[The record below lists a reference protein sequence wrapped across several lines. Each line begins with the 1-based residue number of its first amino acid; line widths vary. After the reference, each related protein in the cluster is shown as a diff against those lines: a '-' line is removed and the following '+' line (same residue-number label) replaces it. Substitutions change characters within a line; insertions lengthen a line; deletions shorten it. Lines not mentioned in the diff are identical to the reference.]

1 MSQTPRFTRARQLT
15 ASVLPGRR
23 AEGYPQAASARLQK
37 IAAGHATGM
46 LPFSGRCDGAI
57 YFRNGRVVYAESG
70 RTPGP
75 AAHADAAHAD
85 GLSPLGQLTARL
97 AVAEPSVDAALEL
110 LSNQSRCAKFRP
122 GRLPVSGLASSIGV
136 DELLA
141 EVKRRQRF
149 LKQLSA
155 VLTADT
161 AVARNPG
168 MRSEAVRVSALQWA
182 LLIRVRHGSTPR
194 DLAWELSRSVFG
206 TTAEVYRLL
215 ALRLLYVAGSPARAR
230 DTVPADNPDRELA
243 VMSFVRAVSH
253 QKGEQMPL
261 LATGAAL
268 GDAD

>member
-23 AEGYPQAASARLQK
+23 ADGYPGAVSARMQK
-37 IAAGHATGM
+37 LAAARSTGM

-57 YFRNGRVVYAESG
+57 YFRDGKVVYAESG

-75 AAHADAAHAD
+75 AALAEAAPA

-110 LSNQSRCAKFRP
+110 LSSESRCAKFRAD
-122 GRLPVSGLASSIGV
+122 RLPHSDLSPSIGV
-136 DELLA
+136 DDLLA
-141 EVKRRQRF
+141 EVARRQRF

-155 VLTADT
+155 VLTSDT
-161 AVARNPG
+161 AVARNPHI
-168 MRSEAVRVSALQWA
+168 RSEAVRVSALQWA

-194 DLAWELSRSVFG
+194 DLAWELTRSVFG

-215 ALRLLYVAGSPARAR
+215 ALRLLYVAGNPARALGP
-230 DTVPADNPDRELA
+230 VPGDAPDQDLP
-243 VMSFVRAVSH
+243 VMSFVRAVSP
-253 QKGEQMPL
+253 QKGDQMPL
-261 LATGAAL
+261 TVIGTAL
-268 GDAD
+268 GAVD